1 MKRIIHYFCLATAFA
16 GLIAGFSSCDVT
28 NTHRGGRIDPE
39 YPDDPNRPGGDTETS
54 RDITFTDGYGR
65 FYGPYYNDKTDN
77 YLINLYAGET
87 DQDWNLVSS
96 GYRLTLD
103 IILPKSNEIAFKEG
117 VYDCSDEDNT
127 TFIFVPT
134 YDNRDEQGNSFPDG
148 SVFYFQRDRQ
158 NSQNFFISDGKL
170 VVKKYVTGQIGIE
183 GNIKAGGV
191 DYTIHYKGSLEITDM
206 TGGGGDV
213 PYDVEMKNISRVVAV
228 DCGQVWEGIEC
239 TDYRDWIL
247 YFYDKD
253 AATTSE
259 YTCVEFLTKEDVRG
273 SFPEMK
279 LNKVVQVGNPSD
291 FVPGVIIGGY
301 TDEDNYVWG
310 TWYCKGGYGEYAAS
324 KGSLEIKPSGNGYS
338 MSFDFVDEDETYGG
352 TFKGSYSGPVEFTVD
367 QGASQA
373 PRKAAGKFFSPHRGT
388 AAARSAR
395 PAVRNRAHAS
405 VK

>member
-16 GLIAGFSSCDVT
+16 GLVAGFSSCDVT

-39 YPDDPNRPGGDTETS
+39 YPDDPTRPGEGTELP
-54 RDITFTDGYGR
+54 RDITFTDGYGE
-65 FYGPYYNDKTDN
+65 FYGPWYNDKTDN
-77 YLINLYAGET
+77 YLIFLYEGET
-87 DQDWNLVSS
+87 DRDGNFTSS
-96 GYRLTLD
+96 ARKLTLD
-103 IILPKSNEIAFKEG
+103 IILPKSDEITLKEG

-134 YDNRDEQGNSFPDG
+134 YDSRDEQGNYMLDG
-148 SVFYFQRDRQ
+148 SLLYVQSDPQ
-158 NSQNFFISDGKL
+158 HSQKLSITDGKL
-170 VVKKYVTGQIGIE
+170 TVKKFVTGHVGIE

-191 DYTIHYKGSLEITDM
+191 DYSIHYKGSMEISDM
-206 TGGGGDV
+206 RGGGGDV

-253 AATTSE
+253 AATTNE
-259 YTCVEFLTKEDVRG
+259 YACVEFLTKENVRG
-273 SFPEMK
+273 SLPEMK
-279 LNKVVQVGNPSD
+279 LDKVVQIGNPSE
-291 FVPGVIIGGY
+291 FVPGVIIAGY
-301 TDEDNYVWG
+301 TDDDNYVWG
-310 TWYCKGGYGEYAAS
+310 TWYCKGGYGQYAAS

-338 MSFDFVDEDETYGG
+338 MAFDFVDEDETYGG
-352 TFKGSYSGPVEFTVD
+352 SFKGSYTGQVEFTVD

-373 PRKAAGKFFSPHRGT
+373 PRKAAGRFFSPHRGT
-388 AAARSAR
+388 AVTRSAR
-395 PAVRNRAHAS
+395 PSVRSHAHAS